1 MTAEKIPEL
10 SSDEVSLYFSVA
22 KNSERCRSPKII
34 HKQGD
39 YHNRVFNFILEESYM
54 HPHLHPSEEK
64 IEKMYL
70 LDGSFAL
77 ITFDDDGEVTNTY
90 VLAKDG
96 RESIDVPAFTWH
108 TYVMLTKEVIVFET
122 MEGVYNPSTWKK
134 MAPWAP
140 SENTLEAPAYL
151 EMLKSKVATYK
162 VRPNFRTAT

>member
-10 SSDEVSLYFSVA
+10 LSDEVSLYFSVA

-39 YHNRVFNFILEESYM
+39 YHNRVFNFILEDSYM

-90 VLAKDG
+90 VLAKGG

-151 EMLKSKVATYK
+151 EMLKSKVVT
-162 VRPNFRTAT
+162 

>member
-22 KNSERCRSPKII
+22 KNSERCRSPKIM

-39 YHNRVFNFILEESYM
+39 YHNRVFNFILEDSYM

-64 IEKMYL
+64 IEKMFL

-90 VLAKDG
+90 VLAKGG

-140 SENTLEAPAYL
+140 SENTLEAPTYL
-151 EMLKSKVATYK
+151 EILKSKVVA
-162 VRPNFRTAT
+162 